1 MVVVIRNFKVIHNN
15 LTYKYT
21 NHLYQISFGRNASA
35 CLSNTF
41 NGEFNNPEFEVIKFS
56 DIMSMKLEPILPVGM
71 CYNIYTILCVT
82 NNLI

>member
-1 MVVVIRNFKVIHNN
+1 MVVVICNFKVIRNN

-21 NHLYQISFGRNASA
+21 S
-35 CLSNTF
+35 LSNTF
-41 NGEFNNPEFEVIKFS
+41 NGEFNNPGFEVIKFS
-56 DIMSMKLEPILPVGM
+56 DIISMKLEPVLPVGM